1 MDYNYFWW
9 YSVMSFELFAVFSL
23 AHAVHLLIFV
33 VRVVLF
39 MNLSSKHKR
48 IAVLLLPN
56 KS

>member
-1 MDYNYFWW
+1 
-9 YSVMSFELFAVFSL
+9 MSFELFAVFSL